1 VTLLDRRG
9 EQDRFGRALKV
20 TQVATADALAAAAA
34 LIMGEGAEGRPVVLA
49 RGLPSA
55 WRDDSARAGDLIRPL
70 SEDLFK

>member
-1 VTLLDRRG
+1 
-9 EQDRFGRALKV
+9 
-20 TQVATADALAAAAA
+20 
-34 LIMGEGAEGRPVVLA
+34 VVLA